1 MTQVKLAKKSKGNKI
16 MLCEY
21 QLANFKAFAGPETIS
36 IRPITLIYG
45 PNSSGKSSILQ
56 SLLLLKQT
64 SEEAKNPETL
74 LLTKGSLVDLGD
86 YRIFIHQHDLSRS
99 FSFKMILEPKKM
111 RGEEES
117 QLGSIAS
124 LLKLV
129 TPQVLGCRI
138 VFQHADELSDVVLSS
153 VELFVGNESEPIAT
167 YRPKTLEEKNASFA
181 FRTRFGR
188 GRFSPSCYLMGDE
201 INYRHS
207 FWQAWWDESGALF
220 TSAALS
226 GITDRLKSHQESLEE
241 GDEWEP
247 GEFSIRGTFSRSYRK
262 LSRKELEEEI
272 QSYTKLQQRLENY
285 TFEKFLSDFSTIYKD
300 FSVSFRNFLPLAS
313 GILEANENSSPRE
326 IWESATSGEIMVSE
340 PDLPLLTAHA
350 GDLVQRMLENII
362 YIGPLRHYPERYHIF
377 SGNLS
382 EQVGKLGEKL
392 PDLLYQHPEI
402 LTRVNAEL
410 DRFDLGYHLK
420 MSLLK
425 DEDSNLNNV
434 FAVRVVDKGSVSAS
448 IRDVGFGVSQVLPII
463 VQSLL
468 SRNKTLL
475 IEQPEIH
482 LHPAL
487 QAELG
492 DVFIQSA
499 LGEQQNTFILE
510 THSEHLILRILRRIR
525 ETNDGELEPGL
536 IPIRPE
542 HVAVLYVL
550 PDKNG
555 AKVIEIPIRP
565 DGEFAEQ
572 WPQGFFAERA
582 KELF

>member
-1 MTQVKLAKKSKGNKI
+1 
-16 MLCEY
+16 MLREY
-21 QLANFKAFAGPETIS
+21 QLTNFKAFPGPEI
-36 IRPITLIYG
+36 IPLRPITLIYG

-86 YRIFIHQHDLSRS
+86 YRTFIHHHDLSRS
-99 FSFKMILEPKKM
+99 FSFKMILEPKKIL
-111 RGEEES
+111 GEEQS
-117 QLGSIAS
+117 QPRRISS
-124 LLKLV
+124 LLKPV

-138 VFQHADELSDVVLSS
+138 VFQHADKLPDVVLSS
-153 VELFVGNESEPIAT
+153 VELFVGNGSEPIAT
-167 YRPKTLEEKNASFA
+167 YRPKTLEEKDTRFA
-181 FRTRFGR
+181 FRTSSSFNWAY
-188 GRFSPSCYLMGDE
+188 FSPRYYLMGDE

-226 GITDRLKSHQESLEE
+226 GITDRLKSHQESLEKR
-241 GDEWEP
+241 DEWEP
-247 GEFSIRGTFSRSYRK
+247 EKFSIPGTFSRSYRK
-262 LSRKELEEEI
+262 LSREEVEEKI
-272 QSYTKLQQRLENY
+272 QFYTKLQQRLENY

-313 GILEANENSSPRE
+313 GILEANENSSARE
-326 IWESATSGEIMVSE
+326 IWESAISSEIMVSA
-340 PDLPLLTAHA
+340 PDLSILTAYA
-350 GDLVQRMLENII
+350 GDLVRRMLENII
-362 YIGPLRHYPERYHIF
+362 YIGPLRHYPERYYIF

-402 LTRVNAEL
+402 LTRVNAGL
-410 DRFDLGYHLK
+410 DRFGLGYHLK

-425 DEDSNLNNV
+425 DEDSNLSNV
-434 FAVRVVDKGSVSAS
+434 FAVRVVDKESVSVS

-492 DVFIQSA
+492 DLFIQSA
-499 LGEQQNTFILE
+499 LGEQRNTFILE

-525 ETNDGELEPGL
+525 ETTEGELELGL
-536 IPIRPE
+536 TPIRPE
-542 HVAVLYVL
+542 DVAVLYVL
-550 PDKNG
+550 PDKDG
-555 AKVIEIPIRP
+555 AKVVEIPIQP
-565 DGEFAEQ
+565 DGEFASQ